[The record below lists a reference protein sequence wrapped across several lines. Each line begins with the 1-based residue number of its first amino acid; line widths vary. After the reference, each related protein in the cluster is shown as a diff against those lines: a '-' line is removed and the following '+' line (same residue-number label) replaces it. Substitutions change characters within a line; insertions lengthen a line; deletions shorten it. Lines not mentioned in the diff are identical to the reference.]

1 MQIRR
6 ATMDDAQALARVH
19 VDAWRSAYRGL
30 VPDGHLANLSYAR
43 SAERFIRSIAEGA
56 EETYVAEEVG
66 EVVGFL
72 ALWTCRDADDP
83 QEATGEICCI
93 YLAPAHWR
101 KGFGTQLCRFAE
113 KTLRAQGASVIVLW
127 VFAGNS
133 NARRFYE
140 AMGYRSDGA
149 SKVLEVGAPLEVV
162 RYRKAVGDAKH
173 ERAGQPHAS

>member
-1 MQIRR
+1 MKIRR
-6 ATMDDAQALARVH
+6 STIDDARGVAKVH

-30 VPDGHLANLSYAR
+30 VPNEHLANLSYAR
-43 SAERFIRSIAEGA
+43 SAERFIRSITEGA

-72 ALWTCRDADDP
+72 ALGACRDADVP

-93 YLAPAHWR
+93 YLAPAYWR
-101 KGFGTQLCRFAE
+101 KGFGSQLCRFAE
-113 KTLRAQGASVIVLW
+113 KALRARGASAIVLW

-149 SKVLEVGAPLEVV
+149 SKALEVGAPLEVV
-162 RYRKAVGDAKH
+162 RYRKDFG
-173 ERAGQPHAS
+173 GPPHFPGPRSPR